1 MFRCIASDN
10 FPPFKDLRLELPPVE
25 SCPEGLAE
33 VHLFTGVNGTG
44 KTRLLSVLAGML
56 GNPNPL
62 TRRLKGGTGNIAVWG
77 TDEYPATVGKESFGT
92 CLGGNTTNLIWER
105 GGPLH
110 HWADQVPA
118 FAYSGTAYVSD
129 AAISVMAEIP
139 RPDRVSCLSFVRP
152 ENDSQGLL
160 QAITNL
166 KLQAAMDSM
175 NEAGVA
181 AGGTRATRI
190 IKALETTIQE
200 ITGHRFLF
208 HVTTYPKT
216 NLMVRWAGAELSFDV
231 LPDGLR
237 SLIGWLIHAV
247 VMIDVWLQGK
257 GDPMQT
263 EAVFL
268 LDEIE
273 SSLHPAWQRRVLPA
287 FQRLFPKSQIFVAT
301 HSPFLIASLN
311 HGWIHPLTMNSDGSV
326 KVEQP
331 VAASEGDSYITV
343 VEDIMGL
350 REWFDPETEKLL
362 VQFREKRDAAY
373 RGDAAAQTEV
383 REIASSIGKRSMELD
398 YMMGKE
404 MSQMDRQLAK
414 ASAGK

>member
-10 FPPFKDLRLELPPVE
+10 FPPFKEIRLELPPVE
-25 SCPEGLAE
+25 NCPAGLAE

-62 TRRLKGGTGNIAVWG
+62 RRRLKGITENVVVWG
-77 TDEYPATVGKESFGT
+77 TNKESSKVKKEEFGT
-92 CLGGNTTNLIWER
+92 SFGGNSSDLNWTR

-110 HWADQVPA
+110 QWAEKVPA

-166 KLQAAMDSM
+166 KLQAAMDTM
-175 NEAGVA
+175 NETGDD

-200 ITGHRFLF
+200 ITGHKFLF

-247 VMIDVWLQGK
+247 VMMDVWLQGK

-311 HGWIHPLTMNSDGSV
+311 HGWIHPLTMSPDGSV

-331 VAASEGDSYITV
+331 VKATEGDSYVSV

-350 REWFDPETEKLL
+350 KEWYDPETEQLL
-362 VQFREKRDAAY
+362 TEFRTMRDAAY
-373 RGDAAAQTEV
+373 NGHPASLAEARK
-383 REIASSIGKRSMELD
+383 IAGIIGKRSMELD

-404 MSQMDRQLAK
+404 LSQMDRQFAK

>member
-25 SCPEGLAE
+25 NCPEGLAE

-62 TRRLKGGTGNIAVWG
+62 MRRLKGVTENIAVWG
-77 TDEYPATVGKESFGT
+77 TDKDLATLAKEEFENRFIGSTGH
-92 CLGGNTTNLIWER
+92 GYWER
-105 GGPLH
+105 GGPLLA
-110 HWADQVPA
+110 WAEKVPA

-152 ENDSQGLL
+152 EDHSQGLL

-166 KLQAAMDSM
+166 KLQAAMDTM
-175 NEAGVA
+175 NETGDA
-181 AGGTRATRI
+181 AGGTFATRI

-247 VMIDVWLQGK
+247 VMMDVWLQGK

-311 HGWIHPLTMNSDGSV
+311 HGWIHPLTMNADGSV
-326 KVEQP
+326 TVEPP
-331 VAASEGDSYITV
+331 VAASEGDSYISV

-350 REWFDPETEKLL
+350 KEWYDPETEQLL
-362 VQFREKRDAAY
+362 TDFRAKRDAAY
-373 RGDAAAQTEV
+373 KGNESAQAEAREV
-383 REIASSIGKRSMELD
+383 ATRIGKRSMELD

-404 MSQMDRQLAK
+404 MSQMDRQIAK